1 MTTPENS
8 SPDDAT
14 PEPAPSA
21 DADPMAAML
30 GGLDLGSLMET
41 AQQMQQQMAQAQS
54 QLAQTE
60 AEGSAGG
67 GKVRV
72 KITGDLQPVGVRLDP
87 EVIDPDE
94 AEMLED
100 LILAAWRDAVA
111 EVGRA
116 EQSGDPMG
124 GIDLSSMGID
134 PAAFG
139 MGGDNPQ
146 IETDPDASPD
156 DGA

>member
-1 MTTPENS
+1 MTSPENP

-14 PEPAPSA
+14 PEQVPSA

-41 AQQMQQQMAQAQS
+41 AQQMQQQMADAQS
-54 QLAQTE
+54 QLAATRV
-60 AEGSAGG
+60 EGSAGG

-72 KITGDLQPVGVRLDP
+72 TITGDLQPVGVKLDP
-87 EVIDPDE
+87 EVVDPDDTQW
-94 AEMLED
+94 LEE
-100 LILAAWRDAVA
+100 LILAAWRNAVA

-124 GIDLSSMGID
+124 GLDLSSMGID
-134 PAAFG
+134 PASFG
-139 MGGDNPQ
+139 IGPASDDESDGSSE
-146 IETDPDASPD
+146 IE
-156 DGA
+156 G

>member
-1 MTTPENS
+1 MTTPENP
-8 SPDDAT
+8 SPDET
-14 PEPAPSA
+14 PPEQVPSA

-41 AQQMQQQMAQAQS
+41 AQQMQQQMADAQS
-54 QLAQTE
+54 QLAATQV
-60 AEGSAGG
+60 EGSAGG

-72 KITGDLQPVGVRLDP
+72 TITGDLQPVGVRLDP
-87 EVIDPDE
+87 DVIDPDD
-94 AEMLED
+94 AELLED

-116 EQSGDPMG
+116 EPSGDPMG
-124 GIDLSSMGID
+124 GLDLGSMGID

-139 MGGDNPQ
+139 IGGDAPEL
-146 IETDPDASPD
+146 ETDPEGSSEDE
-156 DGA
+156 G